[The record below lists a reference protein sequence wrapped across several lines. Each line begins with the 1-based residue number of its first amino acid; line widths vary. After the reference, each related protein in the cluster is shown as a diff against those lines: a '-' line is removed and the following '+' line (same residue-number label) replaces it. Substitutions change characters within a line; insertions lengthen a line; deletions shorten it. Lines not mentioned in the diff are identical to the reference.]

1 MKPHDPFP
9 KLTSR
14 QMKQLYDRDLQWVLN
29 VEMFYPGVQTFG
41 NMGSA
46 TGRQHIYEWVQS
58 KYNVCVNPSVLD
70 EVDDV
75 FNDIMIV
82 YYAYKCYANDEKYPS
97 VDLDDIELRAD
108 RVHRLDI
115 NKLNEKIRRIIW

>member
-9 KLTSR
+9 KLTPR

-41 NMGSA
+41 IMASV

-58 KYNVCVNPSVLD
+58 KYNVCMLPSVLD
-70 EVDDV
+70 EVEEM
-75 FNDIMIV
+75 FTDIMVV

-97 VDLDDIELRAD
+97 FDLDYIELRAD
-108 RVHRLDI
+108 IVHRLDI

>member
-41 NMGSA
+41 NMGSV
-46 TGRQHIYEWVQS
+46 TSRQHIYEWVQS
-58 KYNVCVNPSVLD
+58 KYNVCMHPSVLN

-75 FNDIMIV
+75 FNDIMVV
-82 YYAYKCYANDEKYPS
+82 YYAYECYANDEKYPS